1 MYHILIAR
9 RKPLLL
15 LVLVFIFPLSIS
27 LVLAVKEDKK
37 YADTHNT
44 SGSGMEED

>member
-27 LVLAVKEDKK
+27 LVLAVKDKK